1 LKTFIS
7 EAKQVG
13 DVYHFTKQH
22 NLESILDSVK
32 IHSHSGHIS
41 ATRNHNLPMDMS
53 QKNGDFSFD
62 KGYNV
67 RLTLD
72 GNKIKHISI
81 IPNSEENMKHA
92 NETLKPK
99 LEKHG
104 IPHYIGKKFHPT
116 KIEENNVSYNHNEW
130 FTIEIGDTHNGK

>member
-1 LKTFIS
+1 LKTFKAFIS

-22 NLESILDSVK
+22 NLESILDSGK
-32 IHSHSGHIS
+32 LHSHSGHIS
-41 ATRNHNLPMDMS
+41 ATRNHNLPMDMN

-72 GNKIKHISI
+72 GNKISEHHKVKYSI
-81 IPNSEENMKHA
+81 HLNSDLM
-92 NETLKPK
+92 
-99 LEKHG
+99 
-104 IPHYIGKKFHPT
+104 HY
-116 KIEENNVSYNHNEW
+116 
-130 FTIEIGDTHNGK
+130 TIQILI